1 MTRVL
6 LVKMSSLGD
15 VVHALPAV
23 TDAARRGFTFDW
35 VVEES
40 FAAIPALHP
49 AVATVLPIAWRRWRS
64 QLWSARGALDQFRR
78 RLRAR
83 RYDLALDAQGL
94 IKSAVVTAMARADV
108 RAGFAPGSARERPA
122 TLAYSRQIPVAVD
135 HHAVHRQRTLFA
147 AALGYPLPDHAPDF
161 GLSRDPSGAAV
172 PGARDDAPE
181 CVLLHGTTWPS
192 KHYPEPFWMAL
203 GAEARAA
210 GFAVG
215 LPAGSPA
222 EAARAG
228 RIAAAVGAVPWPR
241 TGLSEL
247 LPRLARAR
255 LVIGVDSGLLHL
267 AAALGRPSLGLY
279 GSTDSART
287 GCLGPR
293 AQHLQAEFPCAPC
306 RARACHYRG
315 QPVAAARGVGSVLAT
330 GSIEPPC
337 FISLP
342 PEMVWSRALRL
353 LAAPA

>member
-35 VVEES
+35 VVEDA

-49 AVATVLPIAWRRWRS
+49 AVATVLPIAWRRWRRR
-64 QLWSARGALDQFRR
+64 LWSARGALAEFHR

-83 RYDLALDAQGL
+83 RYDIALDAQGL
-94 IKSAVVTAMARADV
+94 IKSAVVTALARADE

-122 TLAYSRQIPVAVD
+122 TLAYARQIPVAVD
-135 HHAVHRQRTLFA
+135 RHAVHRQRTLFA
-147 AALGYPLPDHAPDF
+147 AALGYPLPDTAPDF
-161 GLSRDPSGAAV
+161 GLGCDAPTAAASGVAEHV
-172 PGARDDAPE
+172 PE

-192 KHYPEPFWMAL
+192 KHYPEAFWMAL
-203 GAEARAA
+203 GAQARAA

-228 RIAAAVGAVPWPR
+228 RIAAAIGAVPWPR
-241 TGLSEL
+241 TGLSAL

-306 RARACHYRG
+306 GARTCHYRG
-315 QPVAAARGVGSVLAT
+315 QPVTAVLGAAPAANAGSVD
-330 GSIEPPC
+330 PPC
-337 FISLP
+337 FAALP
-342 PEMVWSRALRL
+342 PEQVWSHALRL